1 MHKRV
6 LGNSGIEVSAIGL
19 GCMGM
24 SEFYGPSE
32 DSASLATL
40 EFALASGVTLFD
52 SADTYGVGH
61 NEELLGRFIRGKR
74 DRVVVATKCGIV
86 REKGKYERRIDT
98 SPAYIKSACEASLGR
113 LGIDTID
120 LYYLHRLSADV
131 AIEDSVGALADLV
144 KAGKIR
150 SIGLCEVS
158 ARTLARAHAVHPVSA
173 VQSEYSL
180 WTRDPEAEVLPA
192 CRERNVAFV
201 AYSPLGRGFLTGR
214 IASTEG
220 MADNDFRRSNP
231 RFQAENIAR
240 NARLLEAVQG
250 VADRHGCKTG
260 QIALAWLLAQGED
273 IIPIP
278 GTRRQSYLAENVGS
292 AEISLGA
299 DELGLLDDAFRPEA
313 ISGER
318 YTPEG
323 MKGVNA

>member
-6 LGNSGIEVSAIGL
+6 LGSSGIEVSAVGL

-32 DSASLATL
+32 DSVSLATL
-40 EFALASGVTLFD
+40 EFALASGVTLYD

-98 SPAYIKSACEASLGR
+98 SPAYIRSACEASLKR
-113 LGIDTID
+113 LGTDTID

-131 AIEDSVGALADLV
+131 AIEESVGALADLV

-158 ARTLARAHAVHPVSA
+158 AKTLARAHAVHPVSA

-180 WTRDPEAEVLPA
+180 WTRDPEAEILPA
-192 CRERNVAFV
+192 CRVRNVAFV

-214 IASTEG
+214 ITSTEG
-220 MADNDFRRSNP
+220 LADNDFRRSNP
-231 RFQAENIAR
+231 RFQAENIVC
-240 NARLLEAVQG
+240 NARLLEAVSG

-260 QIALAWLLAQGED
+260 QVALAWLLAQGKD

-292 AEISLGA
+292 AEILL
-299 DELGLLDDAFRPEA
+299 DTDDLGLLDGAFRPEA